1 MDTGGL
7 KLNLLKPEKELP
19 KSPGLELIAL
29 LARGKRDL
37 QQIKIVVNHQHPVSS
52 TLDIQFYPI

>member
-37 QQIKIVVNHQHPVSS
+37 
-52 TLDIQFYPI
+52 